1 MKIVAAGAFVT
12 LTPLVVVVLLGR
24 RVLRL
29 SPTMLAGIVAGTH
42 TQPAVLAHA
51 SESTDDDQDVSIGYA
66 TVYPL
71 AMFTKIILAQVLIA
85 LLY

>member
-1 MKIVAAGAFVT
+1 
-12 LTPLVVVVLLGR
+12 
-24 RVLRL
+24 
-29 SPTMLAGIVAGTH
+29 MLAGVVAGTH

-51 SESTDDDQDVSIGYA
+51 SEATDDDPDVSIGYA

-71 AMFTKIILAQVLIA
+71 AMFAKIIIAQVLIA

>member
-1 MKIVAAGAFVT
+1 M
-12 LTPLVVVVLLGR
+12 TPLVVLVLAGR
-24 RVLRL
+24 RLLKL
-29 SPTMLAGIVAGTH
+29 SPALLAGVVSGTH

-51 SESTDDDQDVSIGYA
+51 SETTDDDPDVSIGYA

-71 AMFTKIILAQVLIA
+71 AMFAKIIVAQVLVA